1 MWFCAAILKIAEHD
15 GERRTDSLW
24 EEQFF
29 LVESD
34 DEKLALKEAEKFAT
48 RREAPYKNGK
58 GELISWQFVKV
69 DRIYLI
75 PDEKLGSGVE
85 VFSRFLRDSE
95 AKSLM
100 TPFEDGTFPS

>member
-1 MWFCAAILKIAEHD
+1 MWFCAAILKVAERD
-15 GERRTDSLW
+15 GQRKADSLW

-29 LVESD
+29 LIQTDNES
-34 DEKLALKEAEKFAT
+34 LALKEAERLAG
-48 RREAPYKNGK
+48 RREAPYRNEK

-69 DRIYLI
+69 DRVYAI
-75 PDEKLGSGVE
+75 PDEDLHSGME

-100 TPFEDGTFPS
+100 TPFEETRH

>member
-1 MWFCAAILKIAEHD
+1 MWFCAAIFKVAERD
-15 GERRTDSLW
+15 GKRRTDSLW

-29 LVESD
+29 LLDSASED
-34 DEKLALKEAEKFAT
+34 QALKEAEKLGK
-48 RREAPYKNGK
+48 RQEAPYRNEK

-69 DRIYLI
+69 YRVYAI
-75 PDEKLGSGVE
+75 PDEELNSGTE

-100 TPFEDGTFPS
+100 TPFEEARH

>member
-1 MWFCAAILKIAEHD
+1 MWFCAAVLKVAERN
-15 GERRTDSLW
+15 GERKADSLW

-29 LVESD
+29 LIESD
-34 DEKLALKEAEKFAT
+34 NEKLAWNEAEKLAS
-48 RREAPYKNGK
+48 RREAPYKNKK

-69 DRIYLI
+69 DQVYAI

-100 TPFEDGTFPS
+100 TPFEAAKH

>member
-1 MWFCAAILKIAEHD
+1 MWFCAAVLKIAERD
-15 GERRTDSLW
+15 GKRRTDSLW

-29 LVESD
+29 LIDSVSED
-34 DEKLALKEAEKFAT
+34 QALKEAEKLGK
-48 RREAPYKNGK
+48 RPEAPYKNEK

-69 DRIYLI
+69 DRVYAI
-75 PDEKLGSGVE
+75 PDEELNSGTE

-100 TPFEDGTFPS
+100 TPFEEARH